1 MTNDDFA
8 SLDACALAEFVRRR
22 EDHPVELLEAAISR
36 IEQLNPKLNAV
47 VTRLYDQA
55 RLASVQDIPN
65 GPFKGVPFLL
75 KDLGASYANAPMTSG
90 SHLFRTYVPEHDSE
104 LVRRLKNAGLIIL
117 GKTNTAEL
125 GILPTTESELFGP
138 ARNPWDIN
146 ISTGGSS
153 GGSAAAVAA
162 GLVPMAHGG
171 DGGGSIRIPASCC
184 GVFGLKPTRARTPL
198 GPDVGDIMS
207 GLVVAH
213 ALTRSV
219 RDSAAL
225 LDATAGPDLGD
236 PYYAPHQSRPYLQ
249 EVGTEPG
256 RLRIGFMTRTFEGDE
271 VHKDCAAAVE
281 DAAKL
286 CSALGHQVEEVSPV
300 VDGEMLKS
308 SFTVLWAAGC
318 AGFLDAYSQRLS
330 RPVDLKKVEPLTRAL
345 YEMGRSYTASDYLVA
360 VRWLQ
365 GVSRQ
370 IAHCFQDVDVWLT
383 PTLAEPPVTLG
394 TFESTPDD
402 PLTGFYRSFEYVPFT
417 PICNVTGQPAMS
429 VPLYWNTDGLPVG
442 VHFIGRYGDEAMLF
456 RLAAQLEEA
465 RPWSSRKPPLSVFN
479 QDSV

>member
-1 MTNDDFA
+1 MANDDFA
-8 SLDACALAEFVRRR
+8 SLDAIAQAELVRRR
-22 EDHPVELLEAAISR
+22 EVHPIELLEAAIAR
-36 IEQLNPKLNAV
+36 IEHLNPRLNAV

-55 RLASVQDIPN
+55 RAASAREIPN
-65 GPFKGVPFLL
+65 GAFSGVPFLL
-75 KDLGASYANAPMTSG
+75 KDIGASYAGAPMTSG
-90 SHLFRTYVPEHDSE
+90 SRLLRNYVPEYDSE
-104 LVRRLKNAGLIIL
+104 LVRRLKSAGLIII
-117 GKTNTAEL
+117 GKTNTPEL
-125 GILPTTESELFGP
+125 GILPTTESVLFGP
-138 ARNPWDIN
+138 ARNPWDTN
-146 ISTGGSS
+146 KTTGGSS

-162 GLVPMAHGG
+162 GLVPMAQGG

-225 LDATAGPDLGD
+225 LDVTAGPDLGD
-236 PYYAPHQSRPYLQ
+236 PYYAPPQSRPFLQ

-256 RLRIGFMTRTFEGDE
+256 RLRIGYTINTFEGAK
-271 VHKDCAAAVE
+271 VHNDCVEAVH

-300 VDGEMLKS
+300 VDGGRLKS
-308 SFTVLWAAGC
+308 AFTVLWAAGC
-318 AGFLDAYSQRLS
+318 AGFLEAYSQRTS
-330 RPVDLKKVEPLTRAL
+330 RPVDLEQIEPLTRAL
-345 YEMGRSYTASDYLVA
+345 YDMGRSFTASDYLVA

-370 IAHCFQDVDVWLT
+370 IAHFFQDIDVWLT
-383 PTLAEPPVTLG
+383 PTLAEPPVTIG

-402 PLTGFYRSFEYVPFT
+402 PLAGFYRSFDFVPFA

-429 VPLYWNTDGLPVG
+429 VPLYWNKESLPIG
-442 VHFIGRYGDEAMLF
+442 VHFIGRYGDEATLF
-456 RLAAQLEEA
+456 RLAAQLEAA
-465 RPWSSRKPPLSVFN
+465 RPWSGRKPPL
-479 QDSV
+479 

>member
-1 MTNDDFA
+1 MKAVAKDDFA
-8 SLDACALAEFVRRR
+8 SLDAIAQAELVRRR
-22 EDHPVELLEAAISR
+22 EVHPVELLEAAIAR
-36 IEQLNPKLNAV
+36 IEHLNPGLNAV

-55 RLASVQDIPN
+55 RAASTRELPN
-65 GPFKGVPFLL
+65 GAFSGVPFLL
-75 KDLGASYANAPMTSG
+75 KDIGASYAGAPMTSG
-90 SHLFRTYVPEHDSE
+90 SRLFRNYVPEHDSE
-104 LVRRLKNAGLIIL
+104 LVRRLKNAGLIII
-117 GKTNTAEL
+117 GKTNTPEL
-125 GILPTTESELFGP
+125 GILPTTESVLFGP
-138 ARNPWDIN
+138 ARNPWDTN
-146 ISTGGSS
+146 KTTGGSS

-162 GLVPMAHGG
+162 GLVPMAQGG

-225 LDATAGPDLGD
+225 LDVTAGPGLGD
-236 PYYAPHQSRPYLQ
+236 PYYAPPQSRPFLQ

-256 RLRIGFMTRTFEGDE
+256 RLRIGYTINTFEGAK
-271 VHKDCAAAVE
+271 VHNDCVEAVH

-300 VDGEMLKS
+300 IDGDRLKS
-308 SFTVLWAAGC
+308 AFTVLWAAGC
-318 AGFLDAYSQRLS
+318 AGFLDAYSQRTS
-330 RPVDLKKVEPLTRAL
+330 RPVDLEQIEPLTRAL
-345 YEMGRSYTASDYLVA
+345 YDMGRSFTASDYLVA

-365 GVSRQ
+365 GFSRQ
-370 IAHCFQDVDVWLT
+370 IAHFFQDIDVWLT
-383 PTLAEPPVTLG
+383 PTLAEPPVAIG

-402 PLTGFYRSFEYVPFT
+402 PLAGFYRSFDFVPFT

-429 VPLYWNTDGLPVG
+429 VPLYWNKESLPVG
-442 VHFIGRYGDEAMLF
+442 VHFIGRYGDEATLF
-456 RLAAQLEEA
+456 RLAAQLEAA
-465 RPWSSRKPPLSVFN
+465 RPWSGRKPPL
-479 QDSV
+479 

>member
-1 MTNDDFA
+1 MANDDFA
-8 SLDACALAEFVRRR
+8 SLDAIAQAELVRRR
-22 EDHPVELLEAAISR
+22 EVHPVELLEAAIAR
-36 IEQLNPKLNAV
+36 IEQLNPRLNAV

-55 RLASVQDIPN
+55 RAASAREIPN
-65 GPFKGVPFLL
+65 GAFSGVPFLL
-75 KDLGASYANAPMTSG
+75 KDIGASYAGAPMTSG
-90 SHLFRTYVPEHDSE
+90 SRLLRTYVPEYDSE
-104 LVRRLKNAGLIIL
+104 LVRRLKSAGLIII
-117 GKTNTAEL
+117 GKTNTPEL
-125 GILPTTESELFGP
+125 GILPTTESVLFGP
-138 ARNPWDIN
+138 ARNPWDTN
-146 ISTGGSS
+146 KTTGGSS

-162 GLVPMAHGG
+162 GLVPMAQGG

-225 LDATAGPDLGD
+225 LDVTAGPDLGD
-236 PYYAPHQSRPYLQ
+236 PYYAPPQSRPFLQ

-256 RLRIGFMTRTFEGDE
+256 QLRIGYTINTFEGAK
-271 VHKDCAAAVE
+271 VHNDCVEAVH

-300 VDGEMLKS
+300 VDGDRLKS
-308 SFTVLWAAGC
+308 TFTVLWAAGC
-318 AGFLDAYSQRLS
+318 AGFLDAYSQRTS
-330 RPVDLKKVEPLTRAL
+330 RPVDLEQIEPLTRAL
-345 YEMGRSYTASDYLVA
+345 YDMGRSFTASDYLVA

-370 IAHCFQDVDVWLT
+370 IAHFFQDIDVWLT
-383 PTLAEPPVTLG
+383 PTLAEPPVTIG

-402 PLTGFYRSFEYVPFT
+402 PLAGFYRSFDFVPFT

-429 VPLYWNTDGLPVG
+429 VPLYWNKESLPIG
-442 VHFIGRYGDEAMLF
+442 VHFIGQYGDEATLF
-456 RLAAQLEEA
+456 RLASQLEAA
-465 RPWSSRKPPLSVFN
+465 RPWSGRKPPL
-479 QDSV
+479 

>member
-1 MTNDDFA
+1 MINDDFA
-8 SLDACALAEFVRRR
+8 SLDAIAQAELVHRR
-22 EDHPVELLEAAISR
+22 EVLPVELLEAAITR
-36 IEQLNPKLNAV
+36 IESLNPRLNAV
-47 VTRLYDQA
+47 VTRLYDHA
-55 RLASVQDIPN
+55 RAATAREIPA
-65 GPFKGVPFLL
+65 GPFSGVPFLL
-75 KDLGASYANAPMTSG
+75 KDLGASYAGAPMTSG
-90 SHLFRTYVPEHDSE
+90 SRLFQNYVPDHDSE
-104 LVRRLKNAGLIIL
+104 LVRRLKNAGVIIV
-117 GKTNTAEL
+117 GKTNAAEL
-125 GILPTTESELFGP
+125 GILPTTEPALFGP
-138 ARNPWDIN
+138 ARNPWDM
-146 ISTGGSS
+146 SKTTGGSS

-162 GLVPMAHGG
+162 GLVPMAQGG

-207 GLVVAH
+207 GLVVVH

-236 PYYAPHQSRPYLQ
+236 PYSAPPQSRPYIQ
-249 EVGTEPG
+249 EVGAEPG
-256 RLRIGFMTRTFEGDE
+256 RLRIGFMTKTFKGDE
-271 VHKDCAAAVE
+271 VHNDCVE
-281 DAAKL
+281 AIHDAARL
-286 CSALGHQVEEVSPV
+286 CFTLGHQVEEVSPV
-300 VDGEMLKS
+300 IDGERLES

-318 AGFLDAYSQRLS
+318 AGFLDAYSQRTS
-330 RPVDLKKVEPLTRAL
+330 RPVDLEQVEPLTRAL
-345 YEMGRSYTASDYLVA
+345 YEMGRSFTASDYLVA

-370 IAHCFQDVDVWLT
+370 IAHYFQDVDVWLT

-394 TFESTPDD
+394 TFESTPGD
-402 PLTGFYRSFEYVPFT
+402 PLRGFYRSFEYVPFT

-465 RPWSSRKPPLSVFN
+465 RPWSEREPPISVFK
-479 QDSV
+479 QGSV

>member
-1 MTNDDFA
+1 MANDDFA
-8 SLDACALAEFVRRR
+8 SLDAIAQAELVRRR
-22 EDHPVELLEAAISR
+22 EVHPVELLEAAIAR
-36 IEQLNPKLNAV
+36 IEHLNPRLNAV

-55 RLASVQDIPN
+55 RAASTREIPN
-65 GPFKGVPFLL
+65 GAFSGVPFLL
-75 KDLGASYANAPMTSG
+75 KDIGASYAGAPMTSG
-90 SHLFRTYVPEHDSE
+90 SRLFRNYVPEHDSE
-104 LVRRLKNAGLIIL
+104 LVRRLKNAGLIII
-117 GKTNTAEL
+117 GKTNTPEL
-125 GILPTTESELFGP
+125 GILPTTESVLFGP
-138 ARNPWDIN
+138 ARNPWDT
-146 ISTGGSS
+146 SKTTGGSS

-162 GLVPMAHGG
+162 GLVPMAQGG

-225 LDATAGPDLGD
+225 LDVTAGPDLGD
-236 PYYAPHQSRPYLQ
+236 PYYAPPQSRPFLQ

-256 RLRIGFMTRTFEGDE
+256 RLRIGYTINTFEGAK
-271 VHKDCAAAVE
+271 VHNDCVEAVH
-281 DAAKL
+281 DAVKL

-300 VDGEMLKS
+300 VDGDRLKS
-308 SFTVLWAAGC
+308 AFTVLWAAGC
-318 AGFLDAYSQRLS
+318 AGSLDAYSQRTS
-330 RPVDLKKVEPLTRAL
+330 RPVDLEQIEPLTRAL
-345 YEMGRSYTASDYLVA
+345 YEMGISYTASDYLVA

-370 IAHCFQDVDVWLT
+370 IAHFFQDIDVWLT
-383 PTLAEPPVTLG
+383 PTLAEPPVAIG

-402 PLTGFYRSFEYVPFT
+402 PLAGFYRSFDFVPFT

-429 VPLYWNTDGLPVG
+429 VPLYWNKESLPVG
-442 VHFIGRYGDEAMLF
+442 VHFIGRYGDEATLF
-456 RLAAQLEEA
+456 RLAAQLEAA
-465 RPWSSRKPPLSVFN
+465 RPWSGRKPPL
-479 QDSV
+479 

>member
-1 MTNDDFA
+1 MANDDFA
-8 SLDACALAEFVRRR
+8 SLDAIAQAELVRRR
-22 EDHPVELLEAAISR
+22 EVHPVELLEAAIAR
-36 IEQLNPKLNAV
+36 IEHLNPRLNAV

-55 RLASVQDIPN
+55 RAASAREIPN
-65 GPFKGVPFLL
+65 GAFSGVPFLL
-75 KDLGASYANAPMTSG
+75 KDIGASYAGAPMTSG
-90 SHLFRTYVPEHDSE
+90 SRLFRNYVPEHDSE
-104 LVRRLKNAGLIIL
+104 LVRRLKNAGLIII
-117 GKTNTAEL
+117 GKTNTPEL
-125 GILPTTESELFGP
+125 GILPTTESVLFGP
-138 ARNPWDIN
+138 ARNPWDTN
-146 ISTGGSS
+146 KTTGGSS

-162 GLVPMAHGG
+162 GLVPMAQGG

-225 LDATAGPDLGD
+225 LDVTAGPDLGD
-236 PYYAPHQSRPYLQ
+236 PYYAPPQSRPFLQ

-256 RLRIGFMTRTFEGDE
+256 RLRIGYTINTFEGAK
-271 VHKDCAAAVE
+271 VHNDCVEAVH
-281 DAAKL
+281 DTAKL

-300 VDGEMLKS
+300 VDGDRLKS
-308 SFTVLWAAGC
+308 AFTVLWAAGC
-318 AGFLDAYSQRLS
+318 AGFLDAYSQRTS
-330 RPVDLKKVEPLTRAL
+330 RPVDLEQIEPLTRAL
-345 YEMGRSYTASDYLVA
+345 YDMGRSFTASDYLVA

-370 IAHCFQDVDVWLT
+370 IAHFFQDIDVWLT
-383 PTLAEPPVTLG
+383 PTLAEPPVTIG

-402 PLTGFYRSFEYVPFT
+402 PLAGFYRSFDFVPFT

-429 VPLYWNTDGLPVG
+429 VPLYWNKESLPIG
-442 VHFIGRYGDEAMLF
+442 VHFIGRYGDEATLF
-456 RLAAQLEEA
+456 RLAAQLEAA
-465 RPWSSRKPPLSVFN
+465 RPWSGRKPPL
-479 QDSV
+479 

>member
-1 MTNDDFA
+1 M
-8 SLDACALAEFVRRR
+8 
-22 EDHPVELLEAAISR
+22 HPVELLEAAISR
-36 IEQLNPKLNAV
+36 IERLNPQLNAV

-55 RLASVQDIPN
+55 RLASTQDIPN
-65 GPFKGVPFLL
+65 GPFTGVPFLL
-75 KDLGASYANAPMTSG
+75 KDLGASYAGAPMTSG

-104 LVRRLKNAGLIIL
+104 LVRRFKNAGLIIL

-125 GILPTTESELFGP
+125 GILPTTESGLFGP

-146 ISTGGSS
+146 KSTGGSS

-162 GLVPMAHGG
+162 GLAPMAHGG

-219 RDSAAL
+219 RDSAVL

-236 PYYAPHQSRPYLQ
+236 PYYAPPQSRPYLQ
-249 EVGTEPG
+249 EVSTEPG
-256 RLRIGFMTRTFEGDE
+256 RLRIGFMTKTFEGDE
-271 VHKDCAAAVE
+271 VHHDCAEATR

-286 CSALGHQVEEVSPV
+286 CSALGHRVEEVSPV
-300 VDGEMLKS
+300 LDGERLKS

-318 AGFLDAYSQRLS
+318 AGFLDAYSQRIS
-330 RPVDLKKVEPLTRAL
+330 RPVDLKKIEPLTRAL
-345 YEMGRSYTASDYLVA
+345 YEMGRSFTASDYLVA

-365 GVSRQ
+365 GFSRQ
-370 IAHCFQDVDVWLT
+370 IAHFFQDVDVWLT

-394 TFESTPDD
+394 TFESTTGD

-442 VHFIGRYGDEAMLF
+442 VHFIGRYGDEATLF
-456 RLAAQLEEA
+456 RLASQLEEA
-465 RPWSSRKPPLSVFN
+465 RPWSEKKPPL
-479 QDSV
+479 